1 MSKKADFQR
10 SLNDLNEADLKARI
24 QEDEQRLKK
33 LEFAHAIS
41 PLENPMSI
49 RALRKDVA
57 RLKTA
62 LGKVAAGQKLAKAK

>member
-1 MSKKADFQR
+1 MSKRIDFVN
-10 SLNDLNEADLKARI
+10 SLKDLNEGDLKARI
-24 QEDEQRLKK
+24 QEDELRLKK

-49 RALRKDVA
+49 RSLRKDVA

-62 LGKVAAGQKLAKAK
+62 LAQKTKTVKA